1 MAVPAIRR
9 RTRREYREPDQEA
22 SAWVESGLRGLGFAH
37 MARHVYSRTSTR
49 TMHLSMPCRAATGR
63 LITISYISVNPSV

>member
-1 MAVPAIRR
+1 MALPANRC
-9 RTRREYREPDQEA
+9 RTRPENREAGQEA
-22 SAWVESGLRGLGFAH
+22 LTWVEGGLRGLGFAH

-49 TMHLSMPCRAATGR
+49 TMHLSMPCRAATDR